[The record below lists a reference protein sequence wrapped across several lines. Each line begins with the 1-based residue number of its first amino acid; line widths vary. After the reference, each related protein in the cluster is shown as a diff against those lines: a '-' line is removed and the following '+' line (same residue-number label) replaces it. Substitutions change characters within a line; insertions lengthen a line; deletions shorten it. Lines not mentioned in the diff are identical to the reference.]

1 MKNLMLFELEEN
13 YYNFLVK
20 YDSKIMYNKNA
31 PIGSRPYVGIVL
43 DINNYKYFAPLT
55 SPKPKQNKQKIR
67 HSIDMILIDN
77 GKYGAINLNNMI
89 PAKLCFLKIKKYD
102 ILAND
107 TLKEKQYKL
116 LLANQI
122 QWCNI
127 LNNKNLIKT
136 NANQIYKIKNNNR
149 VKNKNILKLK
159 ERCCDFKILEKQ
171 CDIAFNVLMEK
182 ATNYKNIIPKMNTKN

>member
-1 MKNLMLFELEEN
+1 MKNLMLFELDEK
-13 YYNFLVK
+13 YYNFLVQ
-20 YDSKIMYNKNA
+20 YDSRIMYNKNA
-31 PIGSRPYVGIVL
+31 PLGSRPYVGIVL

-55 SPKPKQNKQKIR
+55 SPKFKQNKQKNN

-102 ILAND
+102 ILPND
-107 TLKEKQYKL
+107 TFKEKQYKL

-127 LNNKNLIKT
+127 LKNKILINT
-136 NANQIYKIKNNNR
+136 NAKRIYKIKNDNSIQ
-149 VKNKNILKLK
+149 NKNVLKLK
-159 ERCCDFKILEKQ
+159 ERCCDFKLLENK
-171 CDIAFNVLMEK
+171 CDIAFNISINQPNNCIK
-182 ATNYKNIIPKMNTKN
+182 